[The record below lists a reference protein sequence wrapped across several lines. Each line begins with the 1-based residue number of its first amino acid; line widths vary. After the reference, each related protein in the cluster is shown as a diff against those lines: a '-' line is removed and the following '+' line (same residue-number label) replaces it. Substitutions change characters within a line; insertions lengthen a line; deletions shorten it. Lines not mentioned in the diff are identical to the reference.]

1 MTEDADIVEFDE
13 VVALALASAASGAAP
28 DPDVRRRLMERVAA

>member
-13 VVALALASAASGAAP
+13 VVALGLAATASGPGASA
-28 DPDVRRRLMERVAA
+28 RT